1 MFVSP
6 LQLSVFDSWYVIA
19 TIYLVQVSL
28 GLLELSS
35 DQDLTESVQRSTFP
49 ATPALQSENAP
60 PLEKDELSALKA
72 SLRKVKIFTDYVS
85 TRRAKKACREEEG
98 SEGRCSAKSEEG
110 EYAYPFDSES
120 ADDFDEGES
129 EEGKEDPTVR
139 KSFSYG
145 TLAYANFAGGTFYSN
160 SKISDQDEDW
170 IYYSNRK
177 SDVGCSSTEDPV
189 PVIPEPSITQNTKRS
204 ILPWRKRKLSFRSPK
219 AKGEPLLK
227 KDYGEEGGDDIDF
240 DRRQLSSDESPSSWV
255 RKLATFFWRLFEIG
269 FMEILDRYPLY
280 SLIYLILNLIRI
292 IFSPQLLLNMLAN
305 DYDEARDNFLILY
318 EICLMPFNC

>member
-19 TIYLVQVSL
+19 TIYLVQVFL

-255 RKLATFFWRLFEIG
+255 RKLATFFLA
-269 FMEILDRYPLY
+269 
-280 SLIYLILNLIRI
+280 LI
-292 IFSPQLLLNMLAN
+292 
-305 DYDEARDNFLILY
+305 
-318 EICLMPFNC
+318 